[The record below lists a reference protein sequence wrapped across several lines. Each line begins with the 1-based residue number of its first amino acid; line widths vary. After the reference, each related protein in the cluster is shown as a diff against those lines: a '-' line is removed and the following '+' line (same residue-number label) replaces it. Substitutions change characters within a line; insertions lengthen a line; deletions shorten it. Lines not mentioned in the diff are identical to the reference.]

1 MSALHLLLEG
11 PDLETLLD
19 QVRTQYGPGA
29 RIVQA
34 EKVRRGGLGGFF
46 ARELFT
52 IQVEVPDVPA
62 DPPSRGPRRRGSP
75 VQSVMDLVDRLNEEE
90 KALHR
95 GVTPGS
101 SRPAPPRG
109 TPERAVRSLVVP
121 SGPAPAAGP
130 QPRAVAEPVARSVA
144 VSTQT
149 ASFDDVMS
157 RLQSSIEA
165 TLPASGTPVPDEP
178 ATTPAAAE
186 PQAPEP
192 AAAKAVPNDGRTPDL
207 RTPEPR
213 TLDATVL
220 PNGPRMAARAMRMGV
235 PPHVLGGVKDPA
247 EVYRRLLAWVES
259 RPMGPLIVATP
270 GQVIVVVGEVAD
282 ALGVAGALARELG
295 MDPAETYL
303 AVPAS
308 SRGHQVPVGRLLSSV
323 SDIAT
328 SRRLWQ
334 DVAGGTIVVVEAPM
348 PAPPGSWLPSVVSAL
363 APTYTWAV
371 ARACT
376 KVDDVATWA
385 ASIGTVDA
393 LALVNL
399 PATAD
404 PAASLAGPLP
414 VGLLDGE
421 RATLTRWMAM
431 LTDEGAGL

>member
-1 MSALHLLLEG
+1 MSALRLLLEG
-11 PDLETLLD
+11 PDLETLLG
-19 QVRTQYGPGA
+19 QIRTQYGAGA

-46 ARELFT
+46 ARERFT
-52 IQVEVPDVPA
+52 IQVEVPAVPA
-62 DPPSRGPRRRGSP
+62 EAPSRGVRRSGSP
-75 VQSVMDLVDRLNEEE
+75 VQSVMELVDRLNEEE

-95 GVTPGS
+95 GVLPGP
-101 SRPAPPRG
+101 SREAPS
-109 TPERAVRSLVVP
+109 RATSKLAVP
-121 SGPAPAAGP
+121 SLLLPVGAAPSAGP
-130 QPRAVAEPVARSVA
+130 PPRAVAGPVATSLA

-149 ASFDDVMS
+149 ASFADVMS
-157 RLQSSIEA
+157 RLQSSIDA
-165 TLPASGTPVPDEP
+165 GLPAGRGRVPDEL

-186 PQAPEP
+186 PKALET
-192 AAAKAVPNDGRTPDL
+192 AAAKAAPKHGRTPH
-207 RTPEPR
+207 PAVP
-213 TLDATVL
+213 
-220 PNGPRMAARAMRMGV
+220 PSGPQMAARAMRMGV
-235 PPHVLGGVKDPA
+235 PAHVLAGIHDPA
-247 EVYRRLLAWVES
+247 DVYRRLLSWVES

-270 GQVIVVVGEVAD
+270 GQVIVVVGEVAA

-308 SRGHQVPVGRLLSSV
+308 SQGHQVPVGRLLSSV
-323 SDIAT
+323 SDIAMN
-328 SRRLWQ
+328 RRLWQ

-348 PAPPGSWLPSVVSAL
+348 PAAPGSWLASVVAAL

-376 KVDDVATWA
+376 KVDDVVAWA
-385 ASIGTVDA
+385 ASIGNVDA
-393 LALVNL
+393 LALVNV

-431 LTDEGAGL
+431 LTDEGAGP